1 MGEFLEMGGHAGFI
15 WPAFGITALVMGAL
29 LVVSLHNLR
38 SRRAKLAALQAER
51 GQCRPGRP
59 AEETSRE

>member
-29 LVVSLHNLR
+29 LVVSLRDLR

-51 GQCRPGRP
+51 GQGRPGRP